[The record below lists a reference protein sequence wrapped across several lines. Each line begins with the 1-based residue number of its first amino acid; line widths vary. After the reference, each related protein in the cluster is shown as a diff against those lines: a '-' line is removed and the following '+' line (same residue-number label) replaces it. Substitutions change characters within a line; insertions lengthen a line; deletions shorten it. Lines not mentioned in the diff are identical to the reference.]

1 MEFLV
6 IGAGSLGSL
15 LGGLLAREH
24 AVTLV
29 GRDPHV
35 GAVRESGLAVDG
47 AVESHVRPAART
59 DVPGGRFDCAL
70 VTTKAFDTEAAA
82 RDLAAAGV
90 DLDTV
95 LSLSNGLDNETTLAG
110 HIGAAVLAGTCT
122 YGAMTPEPGVVRCTG
137 VGRTVIGARRGGP
150 SAAADRVGTAF
161 DEAGIETTVA
171 ADMPRRL
178 WEKLAV
184 NAGINAPTALAR
196 VTNGALADE
205 PGRELARSAALEV
218 ARVARAEGVELG
230 DEQAVAALEQVVAET
245 TTNRSSMYQDVAAG
259 RQTEVDAISGF
270 VIERATAQD
279 IETPV
284 NETLTRLIRGWE
296 LAHDLREPPDE
307 RFSSD

>member
-1 MEFLV
+1 MDICVF
-6 IGAGSLGSL
+6 GAGSLGSL
-15 LGGLLAREH
+15 VGGLLAHQGHE
-24 AVTLV
+24 VTLV

-35 GAVRESGLAVDG
+35 AAIRERGLSVRGECNIEV
-47 AVESHVRPAART
+47 HPAART
-59 DVPGGRFDCAL
+59 SPPATTEL
-70 VTTKAFDTEAAA
+70 AIVTTKAQDVPAAA
-82 RDLAAAGV
+82 EALQGVPSTVLCLANGMGGEERLADRLAAP
-90 DLDTV
+90 
-95 LSLSNGLDNETTLAG
+95 
-110 HIGAAVLAGTCT
+110 VLAGRST
-122 YGAMTPEPGVVRCTG
+122 YGADQTAPGVVECTG
-137 VGRTVIGARRGGP
+137 LGEIVLGPPAGGTD
-150 SAAADRVGTAF
+150 ALADRVGEAF
-161 DEAGIETTVA
+161 TPALENRVVT
-171 ADMPRRL
+171 DMPWRR